1 MKSFHIVL
9 LLAAA
14 AGPCLAAN
22 YYVSPNGLDTNNGTS
37 TATPWLT
44 LAHVNAHTF
53 SPGDAIY
60 LQRGGTW
67 SEPLIPPSSGT
78 SANPILFDAYGSGAA
93 PVITGAAPTL
103 TWSYNSGN
111 IWKAQLPAVP
121 ASATVLNMEFGTLWG
136 QYKAPSGSSCTAVG
150 VIVSSRD
157 FCSYG
162 GYLYVYDSSSSNGP
176 ASFYG
181 TTITPILTVAA
192 GYQLISIS
200 NRTWLTFQHLKV
212 QNFDQT
218 GVQVWAASDNL
229 VFANMEVD
237 GGVPY
242 GTTPLGIYIN
252 ATSPASIKFYN
263 VDGHLNYDAWKIAGT
278 AASTSA
284 IVLVNCSA
292 FGNRDAAI
300 VDNVAGGSTVVT
312 YSHFYGNGLSTLW
325 PQDVQGVAGPNVS
338 SATNIGTPVNISL
351 NFAGAIIPNYVDPKI
366 VSAGPYAAWD
376 TFTVD
381 DVGMALPAT
390 GNDGIYYYNS
400 ETYVNRDVLP
410 AFNEYGLKFSGA
422 VTTGYSAAQG
432 YSQAVDTLSV
442 ANWLNQGHGVNS
454 HSWSHQYFTPA
465 ANLNAFTLLYNGTGT
480 ASISGNHLSTSVAGG
495 TGSSIASL
503 DLTVAPYNEVKSL
516 VTYLNTLP
524 GYTAVK
530 STVRDVAHTVG
541 LADVV
546 AQPISGTALQFA
558 FDTQRMETDE
568 MTTSMAWLNANIPGL
583 TETYYVT
590 PDGQES
596 SATQGYAMTAGYT
609 GERGELSMG
618 GALGAAWG
626 SNEVAS
632 KGVGLM
638 NVVSFGMAAWNGNT
652 AAQMDAG
659 IDSLIFRQKIW
670 GYPVGLFIHMPDLSG
685 TQIFQV
691 LSGLNNHG
699 ATVKLN
705 TELRDWILGNWTVI
719 PNTTPSG
726 VYFQLPQPGGA
737 FNAAR
742 TAMSPDVGAGQN
754 VGAPYNYDIN
764 GVQRTWA
771 WDIGAYQLQKAAL
784 GGGTGSSYFHV
795 GGTRTISYS
804 ARTDVT
810 AQAYPGTIPC
820 PSSLGCAGGGALNGA
835 NYQMAP
841 SDFPSTKL
849 IRITDMATGGQ
860 SAVHGGY
867 TTSCDASSEENRWN
881 VNKDRFMICQVGNW
895 QQLWAFNGA
904 TLAATR
910 DTSFTSPGGGST
922 AWSYTQPYVY
932 YHSHPCPAS
941 TTGCNQNDPSVFS
954 YDATCS
960 GGIATCTPPQTV
972 VVDVATACS
981 ISALQS
987 NSNAG
992 GGIAP
997 SADDQTFGGGFT
1009 STTGQGSSGDVY
1021 VVAYTRSGNCWY
1033 WNTGTGSVY
1042 LNGVLQ
1048 GTVSVPDR
1056 FYIHNVKMGKGG
1068 KWIKV
1073 SESTCVSNCTAGNTN
1088 LYWQIGTTNVTVATY
1103 ANTCGHTA
1111 IGYSHW
1117 VNKCNGSTNVNGL
1130 FEATM
1135 ATPNSQISLPGA
1147 YPSPAGTGD
1156 QAHINWAAD
1165 NATDTN
1171 PFFISFEASLFPEVY
1186 GWDNELGG
1194 VATDGSGKVWRFAH
1208 TYVSMIT
1215 PQAFIPIAGSQDGKY
1230 LLWTTDWDQML
1241 GCTNGTSV
1249 GCSTSQAD
1257 WAGSKSYGAG
1267 AIVTPVVGNVGANG
1281 FGYSYQTSSACTS
1294 GTTEPAP
1301 WNQTIGG
1308 TISDG
1313 GCSWTNLGQ
1322 GRTDVFL
1329 AILPQ

>member
-1 MKSFHIVL
+1 MKSFLVLGL

-14 AGPCLAAN
+14 AAPCLATT
-22 YYVSPNGLDTNNGTS
+22 YYVSPGGLDTNNGTS

-44 LAHVNAHTF
+44 LAHVNAHPF

-67 SEPLIPPSSGT
+67 SEPLIPLSSGA
-78 SANPILFDAYGSGAA
+78 SGNPITFDAYGMGAA
-93 PVITGAAPTL
+93 PVITGAAPAL
-103 TWSYNSGN
+103 TWSYSSGN
-111 IWKAQLPAVP
+111 IWKAQLPAAP

-136 QYKAPSGSSCTAVG
+136 QYKAPSGSSCTVAG
-150 VIVSSRD
+150 VIVSPQD

-162 GYLYVYDSSSSNGP
+162 GYLYVYDSSSSNAP
-176 ASFYG
+176 AIFYG
-181 TTITPILTVAA
+181 TAITPILTVAA
-192 GYQLISIS
+192 GYELISIS

-252 ATSPASIKFYN
+252 ATSPTSIKFYN

-278 AASTSA
+278 AASASA
-284 IVLVNCSA
+284 IALVNCSA

-338 SATNIGTPVNISL
+338 STTNIGTLVNISL
-351 NFAGAIIPNYVDPKI
+351 NFAGGIVPNYVDPQI
-366 VSAGPYAAWD
+366 VSAGRYAAWD

-381 DVGMALPAT
+381 DVGLALPTT
-390 GNDGIYYYNS
+390 GDEGVYYYNT
-400 ETYVNRDVLP
+400 ETYVNRNVLP

-432 YSQAVDTLSV
+432 YSSAVDKVSV
-442 ANWLNQGHGVNS
+442 ANWLSQGHGVNS

-465 ANLNAFTLLYNGTGT
+465 ADLNAFTLLYNGTGT
-480 ASISGNHLSTSVAGG
+480 ASISGNVLTTSVTGG
-495 TGSSIASL
+495 TGSNL
-503 DLTVAPYNEVKSL
+503 NLNLTVAPYNEVKSL

-524 GYTAVK
+524 GYTALK
-530 STVRDVAHTVG
+530 STVRDVTHTVG
-541 LADVV
+541 LADVA
-546 AQPISGTALQFA
+546 AQPISGTALQFV

-596 SATQGYAMTAGYT
+596 TATQGYALAAGYT
-609 GERGELSMG
+609 GERGELSME
-618 GALGAAWG
+618 GALGGPWG

-638 NVVSFGMAAWNGNT
+638 NVVSFGMAAWNVNT

-659 IDSLIFRQKIW
+659 INSLMFRQKLW
-670 GYPVGLFIHMPDLSG
+670 GYPAGLFIHMPDLTG
-685 TQIFQV
+685 AQIFQV
-691 LSGLNNHG
+691 LSGLSNHG
-699 ATVKLN
+699 STVKLN
-705 TELRDWILGNWTVI
+705 TELRDWMLGSWTVI
-719 PNTTPSG
+719 PNTTPSAA
-726 VYFQLPQPGGA
+726 YFQLPQPGGA

-764 GVQRTWA
+764 GVQRAGA
-771 WDIGAYQLQKAAL
+771 WDIGAYQLQKAVL
-784 GGGTGSSYFHV
+784 GGVAGSSYFHI
-795 GGTRTISYS
+795 GGPRVITYS

-810 AQAYPGTIPC
+810 PQAYPGTIPC
-820 PSSLGCAGGGALNGA
+820 PSSLGCSGGGALNGA
-835 NYQMAP
+835 NSQMTP

-895 QQLWAFNGA
+895 QQLWSFNTA

-910 DTSFTSPGGGST
+910 DTSFVSPGLGSSS
-922 AWSYTQPYVY
+922 WSYTQPYVF
-932 YHSHPCPAS
+932 YHAHLCPAGQS
-941 TTGCNQNDPSVFS
+941 GCAQNDAAIFS
-954 YDATCS
+954 YDSTSLGNPA
-960 GGIATCTPPQTV
+960 AVTV
-972 VVDVATACS
+972 VDIATACS
-981 ISALQS
+981 ISALQA
-987 NSNAG
+987 NSNDLIG
-992 GGIAP
+992 VAP
-997 SADDQTFGGGFT
+997 SADDQTFGGGAS
-1009 STTGQGSSGDVY
+1009 STAGQGSSGDIYVY
-1021 VVAYTRSGNCWY
+1021 AWNRTTGCTY
-1033 WNTGTGSVY
+1033 WNTSSGQVF
-1042 LNGVLQ
+1042 LNGTLL
-1048 GTVSVPDR
+1048 GTITLADR
-1056 FYIHNVKMGKGG
+1056 FTLHNVKMGKGG
-1068 KWIKV
+1068 TWMKV
-1073 SESTCVSNCTAGNTN
+1073 SESTCLSSCTTGQTN
-1088 LYWQIGTTNVTVATY
+1088 LYWQIGTTNVTVATS
-1103 ANTCGHTA
+1103 ANSCGHTA
-1111 IGYSHW
+1111 IGFNSW
-1117 VNKCNGSTNVNGL
+1117 INKCNGVTNLNGL
-1130 FEATM
+1130 FKSTTVA
-1135 ATPNSQISLPGA
+1135 PNTNMSLPNV
-1147 YPSPAGTGD
+1147 YPTTSFGNN
-1156 QAHINWAAD
+1156 AHLNWAAD
-1165 NATDTN
+1165 NASDTN
-1171 PFFISFEASLFPEVY
+1171 PFFAMFEAAAFTPASAF
-1186 GWDNELGG
+1186 DNELLA
-1194 VATDGSGKVWRFAH
+1194 VATDGSGVVWRFAH
-1208 TYVSMIT
+1208 TYVSMINS
-1215 PQAFIPIAGSQDGKY
+1215 QAFVPGAGSQDGKY

-1241 GCTNGTSV
+1241 GCSNGTSV
-1249 GCSTSQAD
+1249 GCSTSQPD
-1257 WAGSKSYGAG
+1257 WAASHAYGAG
-1267 AIVTPVVGNVGANG
+1267 AIVTPLVGNVGVSG
-1281 FGYSYQTSSACTS
+1281 FGYSYQVSSACTS

-1301 WNQTIGG
+1301 WNQSIGG
-1308 TISDG
+1308 TSSDG
-1313 GCSWTNLGQ
+1313 GCSWTNLGT

-1329 AILPQ
+1329 AVLPQ